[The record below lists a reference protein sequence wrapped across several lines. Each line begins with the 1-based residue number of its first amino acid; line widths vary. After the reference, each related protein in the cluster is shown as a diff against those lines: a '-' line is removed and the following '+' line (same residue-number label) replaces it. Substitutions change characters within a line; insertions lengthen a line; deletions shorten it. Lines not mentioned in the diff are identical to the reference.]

1 MRLFHIKLG
10 PVMWRCT
17 NGRPNHA
24 TEYWG
29 RTVTYETPPGCHLAA
44 TPFVWFGPWRK
55 SALAQDPTLGI
66 SSSSLSFGV
75 EWWKWS
81 VGVMIGKTTNSKT
94 HDQIDWSKF
103 ANY

>member
-1 MRLFHIKLG
+1 
-10 PVMWRCT
+10 MWRCT

-24 TEYWG
+24 TEWWVRAGNYQA
-29 RTVTYETPPGCHLAA
+29 PDGCHLAV
-44 TPFVWFGPWRK
+44 TPFLWFASWRK
-55 SALAQDPTLGI
+55 SALADPRLGV

-81 VGVMIGKTTNSKT
+81 VWVMIGKTTNSKT